1 MQVTRDGEETWSFN
15 LNFLELMPEQHFAL
29 NKLLPQGKEFID
41 SEMKETIKGKYIE
54 IWEKDF
60 S

>member
-1 MQVTRDGEETWSFN
+1 MQVARDGEETWSFN

-41 SEMKETIKGKYIE
+41 SEMKENIKGKYIE